1 VTENRL
7 VSLEV
12 LCDRNRPASLEVLCD
27 REHTGVIGSVVW

>member
-1 VTENRL
+1 